1 LVYRASPGANIVSQ
15 TEGDPSR
22 QLAARLKEMLLTRE
36 RVVGLV
42 KEFHLYPDQVRRS
55 GLLDAAE
62 DMRKQHLKFDS
73 GGGDTFRISFEDES
87 PQRAQLVTA
96 RAAEMLL
103 DVHRTWRTQDAVKT

>member
-1 LVYRASPGANIVSQ
+1 MVGRALHSRVLWLGLLLGLVATMGVLRVVRPMYRSEVVLVYRASPGANIVSQ

-55 GLLDAAE
+55 GLLDAA
-62 DMRKQHLKFDS
+62 
-73 GGGDTFRISFEDES
+73 
-87 PQRAQLVTA
+87 
-96 RAAEMLL
+96 
-103 DVHRTWRTQDAVKT
+103 